1 MSPAADAAPAGQ
13 PARTSLVVIFL
24 VLFVD
29 LVGFSIVFPLYA
41 DMLRY
46 YSAHDQGLLKYAMGL
61 VDRAFPGGDPIQRA
75 ALFGGLIGAAY
86 SSLQFVSAPYWGR
99 ISDRIGRRPVL
110 LFSIGGN
117 TLAYLVWI
125 FAGDFTTLLVSRLL
139 AGLMTGNV
147 ATANAAVAD
156 ITTPQTRA
164 RGMGMIGMAFGLGFI
179 LGPALGGLSTKLPQ
193 LGDSVLLAS
202 WGANPFSSAAAI
214 AFLLSLF
221 NLVWAA
227 MRFHET
233 LPPERRGRSVE
244 VSRPINPARLF
255 SRALGA
261 TVAVVN
267 FSFFFH
273 TLLFAGFEATMVFLS
288 AQRCQFPPMQ
298 NGWLFAWMGL
308 VAAAIQ
314 GGVFR
319 RLAPRIGQRPLAIA
333 GFAVMIP
340 GFALIALVDWLPS
353 TALLVVG
360 VTGLAVGTGLV
371 FPSLNT
377 IASLSADPARQGE
390 AMGAFRSA
398 GSLGRALGPLLAA
411 VIYFVLSPAA
421 PYLVAAVGMI
431 VPLVLVA
438 RLRGVAVGVQPPGGQ
453 ERSAAPPG

>member
-1 MSPAADAAPAGQ
+1 MSSAQSAAPGGQ

-46 YSAHDQGLLKYAMGL
+46 YSAHDQGLLKHAMAV
-61 VDRAFPGGDPIQRA
+61 VDQLLPGGEPIQRA

-86 SSLQFVSAPYWGR
+86 SSLQFISAPYWGR

-110 LFSIGGN
+110 LLSIGGN

-179 LGPALGGLSTKLPQ
+179 LGPALGGLSTTLPQ
-193 LGDSVLLAS
+193 LGDSALLAG
-202 WGANPFSSAAAI
+202 WGANPFSTAAAI

-227 MRFHET
+227 LRFHET
-233 LPPERRGRSVE
+233 LPRERRGTLSE

-255 SRALGA
+255 SRTLGR

-267 FSFFFH
+267 VSFFLH

-288 AQRCQFPPMQ
+288 AQRCQFTPMQ

-319 RLAPRIGQRPLAIA
+319 RLAPRIGLRPLAIA

-340 GFALIALVDWLPS
+340 GFALTALVDWLPS
-353 TALLVVG
+353 TSLLVVG
-360 VTGLAVGTGLV
+360 VSGLAVGTGLV

-411 VIYFVLSPAA
+411 LAYFVLRPAA
-421 PYLVAAVGMI
+421 PYLVAAVGML
-431 VPLVLVA
+431 VPLVLVW
-438 RLRGVAVGVQPPGGQ
+438 RLREVGTTAQQP
-453 ERSAAPPG
+453 APPGPAAALPG

>member
-1 MSPAADAAPAGQ
+1 MSAGPSVPPVGA

-46 YSAHDQGLLKYAMGL
+46 YSLHDHGLLRLAMDL
-61 VDRAFPGGDPIQRA
+61 VDHVVPVGDPIQRA

-86 SSLQFVSAPYWGR
+86 SSLQFISAPYWGR

-110 LFSIGGN
+110 LISIAGN

-156 ITTPQTRA
+156 ITTPQNRA

-179 LGPALGGLSTKLPQ
+179 LGPALGGFSTELPQ
-193 LGDSVLLAS
+193 LGECAALAA

-227 MRFHET
+227 ARFHET
-233 LPPERRGRSVE
+233 LPPERRGTVAE
-244 VSRPINPARLF
+244 ASRPINPARLF
-255 SRALGA
+255 SAALGR

-288 AQRCQFPPMQ
+288 AQRCQFTPMQ

-333 GFAVMIP
+333 GFLVMVP
-340 GFALIALVDWLPS
+340 GFALIALVDWMPS

-360 VTGLAVGTGLV
+360 VSGLAVGTGLV
-371 FPSLNT
+371 FPALNT

-411 VIYFVLSPAA
+411 VLYFALRPSA
-421 PYLVAAVGMI
+421 PYLLASAGML
-431 VPLVLVA
+431 VPLTLVW
-438 RLRGVAVGVQPPGGQ
+438 RLRDVRIAAPPAAGQ
-453 ERSAAPPG
+453 GAAPPG